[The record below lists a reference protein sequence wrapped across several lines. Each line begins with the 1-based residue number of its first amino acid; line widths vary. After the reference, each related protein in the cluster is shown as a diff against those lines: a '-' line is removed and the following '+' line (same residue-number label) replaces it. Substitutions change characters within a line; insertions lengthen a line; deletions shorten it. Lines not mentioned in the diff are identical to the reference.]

1 MGREQSRQSR
11 LATNAIT
18 TNAFSAA
25 DAIVAN
31 AFAATAAASAASAA
45 SPASAACLH
54 PHACAWRRPP
64 GVTWLAPSRRRRSPK
79 CASSWS

>member
-31 AFAATAAASAASAA
+31 AFAATAAASAASDA
-45 SPASAACLH
+45 SPASAAAATAVIPFLH
-54 PHACAWRRPP
+54 CANKYSHWDFDRPYGP
-64 GVTWLAPSRRRRSPK
+64 LHCFTSA
-79 CASSWS
+79 